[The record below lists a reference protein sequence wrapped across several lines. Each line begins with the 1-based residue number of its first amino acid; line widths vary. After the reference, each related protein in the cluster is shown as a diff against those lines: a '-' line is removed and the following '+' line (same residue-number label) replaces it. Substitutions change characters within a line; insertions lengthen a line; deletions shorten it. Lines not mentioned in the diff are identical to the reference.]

1 MRGGCN
7 SRRQPVDCPAH
18 GAIEIVESLL
28 LQPLVEGGA
37 DVSAGQPKFDA
48 IRPLDQLVL
57 GPFQSTIDQQK
68 TRRKLTLIVERMT
81 LTESKTALA
90 GAIAEAFS
98 VRFKASMAVFNTE
111 IASSRSLGRW
121 DPTSMI
127 ET

>member
-1 MRGGCN
+1 LL
-7 SRRQPVDCPAH
+7 AH
-18 GAIEIVESLL
+18 GVIEIV
-28 LQPLVEGGA
+28 QPLPLQLLIEGGTN
-37 DVSAGQPKFDA
+37 VSAGQPKFDA

-68 TRRKLTLIVERMT
+68 TRRKLTLIVERIT